1 MEYLIRNVPYSI
13 FHIVLNHVLG
23 PSKAYQLT
31 KTKSPTTTCLAH
43 DSRGRQGDRAQPV
56 IPGAGRGSRAQP
68 MIPGA
73 AGSQAQPMI
82 PGASRGSRAQLT
94 ALPGPPATAKRH
106 GPGGLKQHKCIV
118 SHSGG

>member
-43 DSRGRQGDRAQPV
+43 DSRGQQGDRAQPV
-56 IPGAGRGSRAQP
+56 
-68 MIPGA
+68 
-73 AGSQAQPMI
+73 I

-94 ALPGPPATAKRH
+94 VFAWPT
-106 GPGGLKQHKCIV
+106 C
-118 SHSGG
+118 HSKAPWPRRP

>member
-56 IPGAGRGSRAQP
+56 IPGAGRGSRAQ
-68 MIPGA
+68 
-73 AGSQAQPMI
+73 
-82 PGASRGSRAQLT
+82 LT

-106 GPGGLKQHKCIV
+106 GTGGLKQHKCIV

>member
-43 DSRGRQGDRAQPV
+43 DSRGRQGDRAQPM
-56 IPGAGRGSRAQP
+56 IPGAGREPGSARD
-68 MIPGA
+68 
-73 AGSQAQPMI
+73 
-82 PGASRGSRAQLT
+82 SRGRQGE
-94 ALPGPPATAKRH
+94 PGSADRFAWPT
-106 GPGGLKQHKCIV
+106 C
-118 SHSGG
+118 HSKAPWPRRP

>member
-43 DSRGRQGDRAQPV
+43 DSRGRQG
-56 IPGAGRGSRAQP
+56 AGLSP
-68 MIPGA
+68 
-73 AGSQAQPMI
+73 
-82 PGASRGSRAQLT
+82 
-94 ALPGPPATAKRH
+94 
-106 GPGGLKQHKCIV
+106 
-118 SHSGG
+118 